1 MFKSWLCMFVPGA
14 KASQQNYPGK
24 LTMCMDAVVFDALDL
39 TQHRMYIL
47 YIHSKIFLE
56 CECVTKLQ
64 ECVDH

>member
-1 MFKSWLCMFVPGA
+1 MVVHVCGHRNKSA
-14 KASQQNYPGK
+14 QGK